1 MRSDSNLKERF
12 VAEGVDTRDY
22 GSMPGVLD
30 TSTRV
35 EGRGR
40 VARSHSFSGHE
51 TNSLFMNE
59 GGRAFA
65 DWSALSRTD
74 SLYDGRGFAYLD
86 YDRDGWVDIALV
98 NSNAPQFELF
108 RNRMGALGATG
119 RAIRVRLVGA
129 RRSAEPARER
139 LSPRDGTGAHVVVS
153 VGGRALRREARLGD
167 GFAAQ
172 NSQTLLI
179 GIGPRESVDG
189 IAVLWPS
196 GRESRVG
203 TTPAGALVTVHEDA
217 GDSGQGAVEVAMP
230 EAARPPTG
238 RRPPFSLA
246 EWKPLLPA
254 SEARL
259 RVIVTMATWCKVC
272 RGELPHLADLRAA
285 LPPGEVSL
293 IGFPIDPEDTAETL
307 AHYVT
312 EAKPAYTLLESTTAA
327 DQEWVKQLLV
337 EHLGE
342 AVLPATVVVD
352 ARGSVVRIRKGIP
365 TLSEVRRLL
374 ALVP

>member
-30 TSTRV
+30 TGTRV

-51 TNSLFMNE
+51 TNSLFMNDS
-59 GGRAFA
+59 GRTFT

-108 RNRMGALGATG
+108 RNRMGALGASG
-119 RAIRVRLVGA
+119 RSIRVRLVGA
-129 RRSAEPARER
+129 HRSAEPSMER
-139 LSPRDGTGAHVVVS
+139 LSPRDGTGAHVVVTA
-153 VGGRALRREARLGD
+153 GGQTLRREARLGD
-167 GFAAQ
+167 GFAVQ

-189 IAVLWPS
+189 ITVLWPS
-196 GRESRVG
+196 GRESQVG
-203 TTPAGALVTVHEDA
+203 RTPAGALVTVRESA
-217 GDSGQGAVEVAMP
+217 GETPEAVEVTMP
-230 EAARPPTG
+230 EAARQLSDRHPPLG
-238 RRPPFSLA
+238 LA
-246 EWKPLLPA
+246 DWKPPLPA
-254 SEARL
+254 PEARL
-259 RVIVTMATWCKVC
+259 RVIVTMATWCAVC
-272 RGELPHLADLRAA
+272 RGELPHLADLREA
-285 LPPGEVSL
+285 LPIREVAL
-293 IGFPIDPEDTAETL
+293 LGFPIDPEDTSERL
-307 AHYVT
+307 ANYVR
-312 EAKPAYTLLESTTAA
+312 EAGPAYALLEATTAA
-327 DQEWVKQLLV
+327 DQQWMKQLLV

-342 AVLPATVVVD
+342 AVLPATVIVD
-352 ARGSVVRIRKGIP
+352 ARGSVVRIRKGVP

-374 ALVP
+374 ALIP